1 MADVKISAL
10 PVATTPLSG
19 AEILPIVQGGVT
31 TQVSVSDLT
40 AARTVAASTINVSA
54 NTGAGTSAVTI
65 TQTGAGNALYIE
77 DIASD
82 ATPFLI
88 DAAGRVI
95 LGTTSAVTLAGSTPG
110 FQLHSSVGTQAAIAG
125 WGTVSNQAPLL
136 NLYRSASGTI
146 GTQGA
151 VASGF
156 DLGAVNFLGDD
167 GTSFLSTAQ
176 ILAEVDGAVAFT
188 DMPGRLTFSTR
199 PSGAG
204 GAITERMRIDNTG
217 AVGIGTTTL
226 GASYGLRV
234 SKTLTADT
242 GGNIFSNVSGSSGT
256 PTNLYSIRSTINTVT
271 NSGTP
276 YTIAAAYAYAAL
288 QGTLNADSTITNQ
301 YGFDASSSLTGATNN
316 FGFRGS
322 LAAGTGR
329 WNFFAAGTANNAYA
343 GNSRFGGTTVPVAT
357 VDVTGS
363 VAATTTILSTG
374 ATSGIGYATGAGG
387 AVTQGTSRTTG
398 VTLNTVS
405 GAITLFSA
413 AGSAAYQSFTVTN
426 SAVDLTD
433 TIIVNQR
440 SGTDRYIIL
449 VTDVAAGSFE
459 ITFATTGGTTTEQ
472 PVFNFAVIKAVA
484 A

>member
-10 PVATTPLSG
+10 PAATTPLSG

-31 TQVSVSDLT
+31 TQVSVTDLT
-40 AARTVAASTINVSA
+40 AARTVEASTINVDA
-54 NTGAGTSAVTI
+54 NSAVAAVRI
-65 TQTGAGNALYIE
+65 TQTGSGSALVVEDESSPDSSPFVVNASGQVGIGVLGTSIPGAFALY
-77 DIASD
+77 AVSD
-82 ATPFLI
+82 
-88 DAAGRVI
+88 
-95 LGTTSAVTLAGSTPG
+95 GTTNT
-110 FQLHSSVGTQAAIAG
+110 
-125 WGTVSNQAPLL
+125 
-136 NLYRSASGTI
+136 TI
-146 GTQGA
+146 GHLR
-151 VASGF
+151 SGDSTGGPTYDF
-156 DLGAVNFLGDD
+156 RKSRGTFAAPTSALSGDTVGNINFRAHDGTGFISAAQISVLVD
-167 GTSFLSTAQ
+167 GTSGTN
-176 ILAEVDGAVAFT
+176 
-188 DMPGRLTFSTR
+188 DMPGRLTFSTTAD
-199 PSGAG
+199 GAS
-204 GAITERMRIDNTG
+204 AVTERMRIDSTG

-242 GGNIFSNVSGSSGT
+242 GGNIFSSVSGSSGT

-301 YGFDASSSLTGATNN
+301 YGFDAGSSLTGATNN

-322 LAAGTGR
+322 LVAGTGR

-426 SAVDLTD
+426 SAVELTD